1 MKINN
6 LPTEYKNYVVAR
18 YCDDGWWYWGSYD
31 ALDKAYLTAEDV
43 DVKSMNVRTSKQ
55 GTATIETGFIVHGRE
70 ELSRVIK
77 KLQQIEGIIE
87 IERTTG

>member
-31 ALDKAYLTAEDV
+31 ALDKAYLAAEDV
-43 DVKSMNVRTSKQ
+43 DGQVFHS
-55 GTATIETGFIVHGRE
+55 E
-70 ELSRVIK
+70 EIDRNI
-77 KLQQIEGIIE
+77 
-87 IERTTG
+87 

>member
-6 LPTEYKNYVVAR
+6 LPTEHKNYVVAR

-43 DVKSMNVRTSKQ
+43 DGQVFHSV
-55 GTATIETGFIVHGRE
+55 
-70 ELSRVIK
+70 
-77 KLQQIEGIIE
+77 E
-87 IERTTG
+87 IESNIQTYLI